1 VGTRF
6 VCFSLF
12 DVDFFFRLVDRC
24 VPILF
29 LFLFGS
35 SKDEVHAKCMYSYTA
50 KQVATHAHIKIN
62 GMIGVHAKCMY
73 SYTAKQVATHAH
85 IKINGMIGV
94 LQHIRYTKMIF
105 LKYFLFAYSS
115 KFFPSWL
122 LP

>member
-62 GMIGVHAKCMY
+62 GMIGV
-73 SYTAKQVATHAH
+73 
-85 IKINGMIGV
+85 